1 MSIMQ
6 ARDRD
11 PKAAAI
17 LEAAFQTFFQYGVKR
32 ATMDDI
38 ARAAGMSRP
47 ALYLV
52 YKNKA
57 DIFRACVMSMMEEL
71 RERLAAIAS
80 STGTAEARIMQV
92 ARAGIV
98 EPHETIGASAH
109 AEELF
114 ALKSDIASDLF
125 RDWMKLIEA
134 TIAEILEQEAT
145 GGRIT
150 LDVAGVSAAEIA
162 AMITDGAEGFKLR
175 MTSADELARR
185 LETFVRLM
193 IGPLAVPSA

>member
-1 MSIMQ
+1 MQ
-6 ARDRD
+6 ARDPD

-52 YKNKA
+52 YKNKT
-57 DIFRACVMSMMEEL
+57 DIFRACVLSMMEEL
-71 RERLAAIAS
+71 RERLADIAA

-109 AEELF
+109 ADELF
-114 ALKSDIASDLF
+114 ALKSEIGADLF

-134 TIAEILEQEAT
+134 TIAEILKQEDA

-150 LDVAGVSAAEIA
+150 LGAAGVSAAEIA

-175 MTSADELARR
+175 MTSAEELARR
-185 LETFVRLM
+185 LQTFIRLM
-193 IGPLAVPSA
+193 IGPLGVPSA

>member
-1 MSIMQ
+1 MQ
-6 ARDRD
+6 AKDSD
-11 PKAAAI
+11 PRAAAI
-17 LEAAFQTFFQYGVKR
+17 LQAAFQTFFQYGVKR

-52 YKNKA
+52 YRNKT
-57 DIFRACVMSMMEEL
+57 DIFRACVIAMTEEL
-71 RERLAAIAS
+71 REKLRAIAS
-80 STGTAEARIMQV
+80 STGSAEARIMQV

-114 ALKSDIASDLF
+114 ALKSEIGADLF

-134 TIAEILEQEAT
+134 TIAEILEQEASA
-145 GGRIT
+145 GRVT
-150 LDVAGVSAAEIA
+150 LEAAGVSAAEIA
-162 AMITDGAEGFKLR
+162 ALITDGAEGFKLR
-175 MTSADELARR
+175 MTSAEELARR
-185 LETFVRLM
+185 LETFLRLM
-193 IGPLAVPSA
+193 IGPLAV

>member
-1 MSIMQ
+1 MQ

-52 YKNKA
+52 YRNKT
-57 DIFRACVMSMMEEL
+57 DIFRACVIAMTEDM
-71 RERLAAIAS
+71 REKLAVIAS
-80 STGTAEARIMQV
+80 STGPAEARIMQV
-92 ARAGIV
+92 ARIGIV
-98 EPHETIGASAH
+98 EPHEFIGASAH

-114 ALKSDIASDLF
+114 AVKSDIAADLF
-125 RDWMKLIEA
+125 RDWMSLIEE
-134 TIAEILEQEAT
+134 TIAKILEQEASA
-145 GGRIT
+145 GRVT

-175 MTSADELARR
+175 MTSAEDLARR
-185 LETFVRLM
+185 LEVFVRLM
-193 IGPLAVPSA
+193 IGPLAAAGA

>member
-1 MSIMQ
+1 MQ

-52 YKNKA
+52 YKNKT
-57 DIFRACVMSMMEEL
+57 DIFRACIIDMTDNL
-71 RERLAAIAS
+71 REKLAAIANT
-80 STGTAEARIMQV
+80 TGSAEARIMKV
-92 ARAGIV
+92 ARTGIV
-98 EPHETIGASAH
+98 EPHEFIGASAH

-114 ALKSDIASDLF
+114 AVKSDIAADLF
-125 RDWMKLIEA
+125 RDWMNLIEE
-134 TIAEILEQEAT
+134 TIAQILEQEAAA
-145 GGRIT
+145 GRVR
-150 LDVAGVSAAEIA
+150 LEQAGVSAVEIA

-175 MTSADELARR
+175 MTTPEALAQR
-185 LETFVRLM
+185 LEAFIRLM
-193 IGPLAVPSA
+193 IGPLVIGQA

>member
-1 MSIMQ
+1 MQ

-11 PKAAAI
+11 PKASAI

-57 DIFRACVMSMMEEL
+57 DIFRACVLSMMDEL
-71 RERLAAIAS
+71 RDGLAGIAS
-80 STGTAEARIMQV
+80 STGSAETRIMQV
-92 ARAGIV
+92 VRAGIV

-109 AEELF
+109 ADELF
-114 ALKSDIASDLF
+114 ALKSEIGADLF
-125 RDWMKLIEA
+125 RDWMKLIEV
-134 TIAEILEQEAT
+134 TIADILEQEASAD
-145 GGRIT
+145 RLT
-150 LDVAGVSAAEIA
+150 LQAAGVSAAEIA

-175 MTSADELARR
+175 MTSAEELAQR
-185 LETFVRLM
+185 LEAFVRLM
-193 IGPLAVPSA
+193 IGPLAATHA

>member
-1 MSIMQ
+1 MQ
-6 ARDRD
+6 AKDRD

-17 LEAAFQTFFQYGVKR
+17 IEAAFRTFFQYGVKR

-57 DIFRACVMSMMEEL
+57 DIFRACVLSMTEDL
-71 RERLAAIAS
+71 REKLAAITDA
-80 STGTAEARIMQV
+80 TGDAEERIMAV
-92 ARAGIV
+92 ARTGIV

-114 ALKSDIASDLF
+114 ALKSEIGADLF
-125 RDWMKLIEA
+125 RDWMKLIETA
-134 TIAEILEQEAT
+134 ITQILEQEEAA
-145 GGRIT
+145 GRVT
-150 LDVAGVSAAEIA
+150 LEAAGVSAAEIA
-162 AMITDGAEGFKLR
+162 GLITDGAEGFKLR
-175 MTSADELARR
+175 MTSAEELARR
-185 LETFVRLM
+185 LEAFIRLM
-193 IGPLAVPSA
+193 IGPLAVPTA

>member
-1 MSIMQ
+1 MQ

-57 DIFRACVMSMMEEL
+57 DIFRACVLSMMDEL
-71 RERLAAIAS
+71 RQRLAGIAS
-80 STGTAEARIMQV
+80 STGPAEARIMQV
-92 ARAGIV
+92 VRAGIV

-109 AEELF
+109 SDELF
-114 ALKSDIASDLF
+114 ALKSEIGADLF
-125 RDWMKLIEA
+125 RDWMKLIEV
-134 TIAEILEQEAT
+134 TIAGILEQESS

-150 LDVAGVSAAEIA
+150 LKEAGVSAAEIA

-175 MTSADELARR
+175 MTSAEELARR
-185 LETFVRLM
+185 LEAFVRLM
-193 IGPLAVPSA
+193 IGPLAATHA

>member
-1 MSIMQ
+1 MQ

-52 YKNKA
+52 YKNKT
-57 DIFRACVMSMMEEL
+57 DIFRACVIAMTEEL
-71 RERLAAIAS
+71 REKLAVIAGA
-80 STGTAEARIMQV
+80 TGTAEVRIMQV

-109 AEELF
+109 ADELF
-114 ALKSDIASDLF
+114 ALKSEIGADLF

-134 TIAEILEQEAT
+134 TIAEILEQEVSA
-145 GGRIT
+145 GRVS
-150 LDVAGVSAAEIA
+150 LEAAGVSAPEIA
-162 AMITDGAEGFKLR
+162 AMIADGAEGFKLR
-175 MTSADELARR
+175 MTSADDLARR
-185 LETFVRLM
+185 LQSFIRLM
-193 IGPLAVPSA
+193 VGPLVVPSD

>member
-1 MSIMQ
+1 MQ

-17 LEAAFQTFFQYGVKR
+17 LDAAFKTFFQYGVKR

-52 YKNKA
+52 YKNKT
-57 DIFRACVMSMMEEL
+57 DIFRACVIAMTEEL
-71 RERLAAIAS
+71 AEKLSTIAA
-80 STGTAEARIMQV
+80 STGSAEERIMNV
-92 ARAGIV
+92 ARTGIV
-98 EPHETIGASAH
+98 EPHEFVGGSSH

-114 ALKSDIASDLF
+114 ALKSEIGADLF

-134 TIAEILEQEAT
+134 TIAEILDQEAAA
-145 GGRIT
+145 GRIR
-150 LDVAGVSAAEIA
+150 LEAVGVSAAEIA
-162 AMITDGAEGFKLR
+162 ALITDGAEGFKLR
-175 MTSADELARR
+175 MTSVEELARR
-185 LETFVRLM
+185 LQVFIRLM
-193 IGPLAVPSA
+193 IGPLATLGN

>member
-1 MSIMQ
+1 MQ
-6 ARDRD
+6 AKD
-11 PKAAAI
+11 PDPRAATI
-17 LEAAFQTFFQYGVKR
+17 LQAAFQTFFQYGVKR

-52 YKNKA
+52 YRNKT
-57 DIFRACVMSMMEEL
+57 DIFRACVIAMTEEL
-71 RERLAAIAS
+71 RGKLRAIAS
-80 STGTAEARIMQV
+80 STGSAEVRIMQV

-114 ALKSDIASDLF
+114 ALKSEVGADLF

-134 TIAEILEQEAT
+134 TIAEILEQEASA
-145 GGRIT
+145 GRVT
-150 LDVAGVSAAEIA
+150 LEAAGVSAAEIA
-162 AMITDGAEGFKLR
+162 ALITDGAEGFKLR
-175 MTSADELARR
+175 MTSAEELARR
-185 LETFVRLM
+185 LETFLRLM
-193 IGPLAVPSA
+193 IGPLAV